1 MAKAQAR
8 YVCQS
13 CGAAAARWSGRCEAC
28 GAWNAIVEE
37 VSRPS
42 PPGGLGKGGGRRGKA
57 IEFVGIEGQADA
69 EPRRSSGIAE
79 FDRVCGGGLVPGS
92 AVLIA
97 GDPGIGKSTLLLQV
111 AGALGAGDGPA
122 DSAVCAY
129 VSGEEAVE
137 QLRLRA
143 RRLGLTAARVLLATA
158 TSVRDI
164 AASLDSAKP
173 PAVVVIDSIQTMFV
187 DSLDSAPGTV
197 SQVRASAQELIRLAK
212 ARGFALLL
220 VGHVTKDGQIAGP
233 KVLEHMV
240 DTVLAFEGER
250 GHQFRIL
257 RATKNRFGPTDEIGV
272 FEMTDA
278 GLTEVSNPSALF
290 LAERHG
296 NVAGA
301 AVFAGIEG
309 SRPILVEIQALISPS
324 PLATPRR
331 AVVGWDGGRLA
342 MVLAVLEARC
352 GLVMAGKE
360 VYLNVAG
367 GLRVG
372 EPAADLAVAAAL
384 VSAATDHPVPAETVV
399 FGEIGLSGEIR
410 AVSQAGARLK
420 EAAKLGFTGAWT
432 PTRRKNGGRRKASKG
447 NTDQKDGGKTGLEV
461 REIAHLQDLV
471 RLFTEARGP
480 RLAAARGP
488 ESG

>member
-1 MAKAQAR
+1 
-8 YVCQS
+8 V
-13 CGAAAARWSGRCEAC
+13 
-28 GAWNAIVEE
+28 VEE
-37 VSRPS
+37 ASRPS
-42 PPGGLGKGGGRRGKA
+42 PPGGLSQGGKRRGRA
-57 IEFVGIEGQADA
+57 IEFVGLEGRSQPA
-69 EPRRSSGIAE
+69 PRRPSGVAE

-92 AVLIA
+92 TILIA
-97 GDPGIGKSTLLLQV
+97 GDPGIGKSTLLLQIS
-111 AGALGAGDGPA
+111 GALGADSTTDGSRGAPA
-122 DSAVCAY
+122 PCAY

-143 RRLGLTAARVLLATA
+143 RRLGLGNARVQLATA

-164 AASLDSAKP
+164 TASLDSAEP
-173 PAVVVIDSIQTMFV
+173 PAVVIIDSIQTMYV

-212 ARGFALLL
+212 ARGFVLLL

-257 RATKNRFGPTDEIGV
+257 RATKNRYGPTDEIGV

-278 GLTEVSNPSALF
+278 GLIEVANPSALF
-290 LAERHG
+290 LAERRG

-301 AVFAGIEG
+301 AVFAGLEG
-309 SRPILVEIQALISPS
+309 SRPILVEIQALVSPS

-352 GLVMAGKE
+352 GLVLAGKE

-367 GLRVG
+367 GLRVS

-384 VSAATDHPVPAETVV
+384 VSAATDRPVPAETVV

-410 AVSQAGARLK
+410 TVSQAEARLK
-420 EAAKLGFTGAWT
+420 EAAKLGFAGAWT
-432 PTRRKNGGRRKASKG
+432 PPRRRSGGRKG
-447 NTDQKDGGKTGLEV
+447 TNSPRGPAAGLDV
-461 REIAHLQDLV
+461 REIPHLQDLV
-471 RLFTEARGP
+471 RLFTEGRETGKP
-480 RLAAARGP
+480 LT
-488 ESG
+488 ESHGRAPH

>member
-1 MAKAQAR
+1 MAKSHSH

-13 CGAAAARWSGRCEAC
+13 CGATAARWAGRCDAC
-28 GAWNAIVEE
+28 GAWNAVVEE
-37 VSRPS
+37 APRQS
-42 PPGGLGKGGGRRGKA
+42 PPGGLSQAGKRRGRT
-57 IEFVGIEGQADA
+57 IEFAGLEGRTEAK
-69 EPRRSSGIAE
+69 PRRACGIAE

-92 AVLIA
+92 TVLIA

-111 AGALGAGDGPA
+111 AGGLGGATGGAGGATGADAPA
-122 DSAVCAY
+122 PCAY
-129 VSGEEAVE
+129 ISGEEAVE

-143 RRLGLTAARVLLATA
+143 RRLSLASARVLLATA

-164 AASLDSAKP
+164 AASLDSAEP
-173 PAVVVIDSIQTMFV
+173 PAVVIIDSIQTMFV

-257 RATKNRFGPTDEIGV
+257 RATKNRYGPTDEIGV

-278 GLTEVSNPSALF
+278 GLIEVANPSALF
-290 LAERHG
+290 LAERRG

-309 SRPILVEIQALISPS
+309 SRPILVEIQALVSPS
-324 PLATPRR
+324 PQATPRR

-352 GLVMAGKE
+352 GLELAGKE

-367 GLRVG
+367 GLRIG

-384 VSAATDHPVPAETVV
+384 VSAATDRPVPADTVV
-399 FGEIGLSGEIR
+399 FGEIGLSGEVR
-410 AVSQAGARLK
+410 AVSQAEARLK

-432 PTRRKNGGRRKASKG
+432 PPRRNNGSRKNAGR
-447 NTDQKDGGKTGLEV
+447 TGMEI

-471 RLFTEARGP
+471 RLFTDQRAP
-480 RLAAARGP
+480 RLAARGP

>member
-1 MAKAQAR
+1 M
-8 YVCQS
+8 
-13 CGAAAARWSGRCEAC
+13 
-28 GAWNAIVEE
+28 VEE
-37 VSRPS
+37 APRSS
-42 PPGGLGKGGGRRGKA
+42 PPGGLKPSGGRSGSRRGKA
-57 IEFVGIEGQADA
+57 IEFVGIEGQTEAA
-69 EPRRSSGIAE
+69 PRRPSGLVE

-92 AVLIA
+92 TVLIA

-111 AGALGAGDGPA
+111 AGALGGALGANNAAGGAAP
-122 DSAVCAY
+122 CAY

-143 RRLGLTAARVLLATA
+143 RRLGLTGAQVLLATA

-164 AASLDSAKP
+164 AASLDQAEP
-173 PAVVVIDSIQTMFV
+173 PAVVIIDSIQTMYV

-212 ARGFALLL
+212 ARGFVLLL

-250 GHQFRIL
+250 SHQFRIL

-278 GLTEVSNPSALF
+278 GLTEVANPSALF
-290 LAERHG
+290 LAERRG

-301 AVFAGIEG
+301 AVFAGLEG
-309 SRPILVEIQALISPS
+309 SRPVLVEIQALVSPS

-352 GLVMAGKE
+352 GLVLAGKE
-360 VYLNVAG
+360 VYLNVVG
-367 GLRVG
+367 GLRVS
-372 EPAADLAVAAAL
+372 EPAADLAVATAL
-384 VSAATDHPVPAETVV
+384 VSAATDRPVPAETVV

-410 AVSQAGARLK
+410 AVSQAEARLK
-420 EAAKLGFTGAWT
+420 EAAKLGFTAAWT
-432 PTRRKNGGRRKASKG
+432 PPRRNGNGRNDGGQKG
-447 NTDQKDGGKTGLEV
+447 GGKTGLEV
-461 REIAHLQDLV
+461 REFPHLQDLV
-471 RLFTEARGP
+471 QRFAG
-480 RLAAARGP
+480 G
-488 ESG
+488 